1 MKLGRRFGLSECFL
15 FSFIAAFRVNETIAA
30 PFLGLMANTGL
41 SCLRR
46 STWVA
51 RSGDGHTSRRLLG
64 PRLMQ
69 SGQRCGRP
77 AAVERASLGRAWP
90 GAPWPRRR
98 RPSRDRW
105 LDSFVGNGIKS
116 DVASRRRDLR
126 SCSRDP
132 RATNSPRPTI
142 PRPRRPILGPRTH
155 GARPPE
161 RDRFHRNR
169 RSIVSTR
176 FIYSAPPVSHSAF
189 ICQ

>member
-126 SCSRDP
+126 SVYATQHDASP
-132 RATNSPRPTI
+132 RSSAHPRRRAPARPTATNSAVNRPDTLD
-142 PRPRRPILGPRTH
+142 P
-155 GARPPE
+155 
-161 RDRFHRNR
+161 F
-169 RSIVSTR
+169 
-176 FIYSAPPVSHSAF
+176 
-189 ICQ
+189 